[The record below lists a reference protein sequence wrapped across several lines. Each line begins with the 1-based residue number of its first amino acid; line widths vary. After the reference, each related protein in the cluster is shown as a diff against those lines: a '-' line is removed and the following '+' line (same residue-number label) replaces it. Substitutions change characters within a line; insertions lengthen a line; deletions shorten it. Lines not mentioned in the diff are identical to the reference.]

1 MKTPELAEL
10 DDVLRRAALSEI
22 LPRFRCLKPGE
33 IHEKGSALD
42 LVTDADLAA
51 EAQIARELRLRY
63 PGALVLGEESVA
75 ANPRLLDTLP
85 EAELA
90 FIIDPIDGTA
100 NFAAGLSMFG
110 VMLAIVRRDEVVG
123 AVIHDPLAGNSAIA
137 GRGEGAWLREPDGA
151 LTRLRVSSPAPLS
164 LMRGSW
170 SWRYFPHQYRPSAMA
185 AAQHLGAIYDFR
197 CAAHHY
203 RMLACGHAH
212 FSLYYRLLPWDHAPG
227 WLIHHEAGG
236 EGRMLDGSDYRP
248 STKVGGYLCAPD
260 RGSWEEI
267 KGLIKEVPSFS

>member
-10 DDVLRRAALSEI
+10 DDVLRRVAAAEI

-63 PGALVLGEESVA
+63 PGALVLGEESVST
-75 ANPRLLDTLP
+75 NPRLLAALP

-90 FIIDPIDGTA
+90 FIIDPVDGTA
-100 NFAAGLSMFG
+100 NFAAGLGVFG
-110 VMLAIVRRDEVVG
+110 VMLAVVRHDEVVG
-123 AVIHDPLAGNSAIA
+123 AVIHDPLAGDSAIA
-137 GRGEGAWLREPDGA
+137 GRGEGAWQREADGA
-151 LTRLRVSSPAPLS
+151 LNRLRVTSAAPLS
-164 LMRGSW
+164 LMRGNW
-170 SWRYFPHQYRPSAMA
+170 SWRYFPADRRPPAMA

-197 CAAHHY
+197 CAAQHY
-203 RMLACGHAH
+203 RLLASGQAH

-227 WLIHHEAGG
+227 WLLHHEAGG
-236 EGRMLDGSDYRP
+236 FGRMLDGRDYRP
-248 STKVGGYLCAPD
+248 SITAGDYLCAPD
-260 RGSWEEI
+260 RESWNEI
-267 KGLIKEVPSFS
+267 STLMK